1 MKRPWL
7 DANGNTFPYRKL
19 VHVASLKARIGWQSL
34 RTDEFLDEGPYCVTG
49 TDFQNG
55 KINWSTAYHVNT
67 ERYEMDENIQ
77 LNEGDLLV
85 TKDGTI
91 GKVAVVH
98 GLDAPATLN
107 SGVFV
112 VRPKT
117 NELSTDFLGWVVR
130 SKVFDDF
137 VAFNFSG
144 STINHLYQNVFE
156 TFRFPFPDLATQ
168 RQIDDFLDH
177 ETARIDLLI
186 EKKQRLVALLGEK
199 TAETI
204 RQCVSLGMDPNV
216 RKKPS
221 RVPAAD
227 DLAAHW
233 SEQRLSTICRF
244 VQGKAHEP
252 FIEDDG
258 KYICVTARFVSTNG
272 EKSRRCT
279 KNLTPGKVND
289 MAMVMSDL
297 PNGRALARAFLID
310 ENDLYAINQ
319 RVCAITVMEGDSRF
333 FYFQLNRNLQLM
345 RYNDGFNQTHLPN
358 RAFTQLFLKVP
369 PVEEQTRIA
378 DHLDAVMQKT
388 KALTEKTNA
397 SITRLKEYRS
407 ALITAAVTGQI
418 DVATYTNSGTPD
430 RRLDAIQEEMG
441 A

>member
-7 DANGNTFPYRKL
+7 EANGNTFPYRKL
-19 VHVASLKARIGWQSL
+19 IHVASLKARIGWQSL
-34 RTDEFLDEGPYCVTG
+34 RTDEFVDEGPYCVTG
-49 TDFQNG
+49 TDFKNG
-55 KINWSTAYHVNT
+55 NIDWSTAYHVST
-67 ERYEMDENIQ
+67 ERYEMDRNIQ
-77 LNEGDLLV
+77 LIEGDLLV

-98 GLDAPATLN
+98 GMDTPATLN

-117 NELSTDFLGWVVR
+117 AELSTDFLGWVVR

-168 RQIDDFLDH
+168 RQIADFLGR

-186 EKKQRLVALLGEK
+186 EKKQRLVALMAEK
-199 TAETI
+199 SAETI
-204 RQCVSLGMDPNV
+204 RQCVSWGMDSSVP
-216 RKKPS
+216 KKPS

-233 SEQRLSTICRF
+233 TEQRLSTICRF

-258 KYICVTARFVSTNG
+258 EYICVTARFVSTGG
-272 EKSRRCT
+272 EKFRRCT
-279 KNLTPGKVND
+279 KNLTRGKVND
-289 MAMVMSDL
+289 IAMVMSDL
-297 PNGRALARAFLID
+297 PNGRALARAFLVD
-310 ENDLYAINQ
+310 QNNMYAINQ
-319 RVCAITVMEGDSRF
+319 RVCAITVMEGDPRF
-333 FYFQLNRNLQLM
+333 FYYQLDRNFQLL

-369 PVEEQTRIA
+369 PIEEQKRIA
-378 DHLDAVMQKT
+378 DYLEAVSMHTKT
-388 KALTEKTNA
+388 VTEKTNT
-397 SITRLKEYRS
+397 SIDRLKEYRS

-418 DVATYTNSGTPD
+418 DVATYAKSGTPD
-430 RRLDAIQEEMG
+430 RQLDAIQEEMG
-441 A
+441 G

>member
-1 MKRPWL
+1 L

-19 VHVASLKARIGWQSL
+19 IHVASLKARIGWQSL
-34 RTDEFLDEGPYCVTG
+34 RSDEFVDEGPYCVTG

-55 KINWSTAYHVNT
+55 KINWSTAYHVST

-117 NELSTDFLGWVVR
+117 NTLSTDFLSWVVR

-168 RQIDDFLDH
+168 RQIADFLDR

-186 EKKQRLVALLGEK
+186 EKKQRLVALLGEERSAVISHSVTK
-199 TAETI
+199 GIDPDAPMKDSGEAWLGQIPEHWEVVPPTVLFTQSKERARDGDEMLSATQKYGVIPLAEFEALEQRQVTKAFTNLELRKHVEIGDFVISMRSMDGGLERAHATGSVRSSYSVLKAGPDVEGRFYGAVLKSSLYIQALRLTSNFIRDGQDMNFGHFRKIRLPKLSLTEQTEIADYLEAET
-204 RQCVSLGMDPNV
+204 
-216 RKKPS
+216 
-221 RVPAAD
+221 
-227 DLAAHW
+227 
-233 SEQRLSTICRF
+233 
-244 VQGKAHEP
+244 
-252 FIEDDG
+252 
-258 KYICVTARFVSTNG
+258 
-272 EKSRRCT
+272 
-279 KNLTPGKVND
+279 
-289 MAMVMSDL
+289 
-297 PNGRALARAFLID
+297 
-310 ENDLYAINQ
+310 
-319 RVCAITVMEGDSRF
+319 
-333 FYFQLNRNLQLM
+333 
-345 RYNDGFNQTHLPN
+345 
-358 RAFTQLFLKVP
+358 
-369 PVEEQTRIA
+369 TRIDKVA
-378 DHLDAVMQKT
+378 SKT
-388 KALTEKTNA
+388 SA
-397 SITRLKEYRS
+397 SIELLKEYRS

-418 DVATYTNSGTPD
+418 DVTTHAKSGTPD
-430 RRLDAIQEEMG
+430 RRLDAIQEKMG